1 MLLQPSSSQTVF
13 VKIALNKKMLNLN
26 EFGYQSL
33 LVVVVL
39 VKVTEN
45 GKLLCVVLQMS
56 ALIQMALP

>member
-13 VKIALNKKMLNLN
+13 VKIALNKIMLNLN